1 MSRQQVV
8 ALVVLD
14 WVCITDLLLS
24 QAIVRWPIHSGS
36 NTIFLGRGWA
46 VGGCCQHACAGSA
59 ALLAAAHLGCHL
71 GDRSLLWAGV
81 GWPCHA
87 TRCSEACRSG
97 PTPSAM
103 WGRYCSASAMWAVAF
118 WSAPA
123 KSAMERDARHIE
135 VDVDAVQQQ
144 SADALLVAGNGSRS
158 NSRRLTLSMSQK
170 LGATN
175 RA

>member
-1 MSRQQVV
+1 
-8 ALVVLD
+8 
-14 WVCITDLLLS
+14 
-24 QAIVRWPIHSGS
+24 
-36 NTIFLGRGWA
+36 
-46 VGGCCQHACAGSA
+46 
-59 ALLAAAHLGCHL
+59 
-71 GDRSLLWAGV
+71 
-81 GWPCHA
+81 
-87 TRCSEACRSG
+87 
-97 PTPSAM
+97 
-103 WGRYCSASAMWAVAF
+103 MWAVAF